1 MKISLRLLLLAT
13 SALGISLA
21 NTACTPTEAALVG
34 AAAGAVVGYAVADD
48 HNDETN
54 YHGGSYYSGNYRSRS
69 YYNDGYHYHRSYR
82 GGGYNN
88 RRGYY
93 GGGYCY

>member
-13 SALGISLA
+13 GALGISVA

-34 AAAGAVVGYAVADD
+34 AAAGAAVGYAVADD
-48 HNDETN
+48 DYDKTY
-54 YHGGSYYSGNYRSRS
+54 YHSGSYRGRS
-69 YYNDGYHYHRSYR
+69 YYNGGYHYHRGYR
-82 GGGYNN
+82 GGGYNY